1 MGSPF
6 LALNLNDMNIETTKI
21 GCLHYFDIEGRE
33 YEIHRGAHLSNLYVI
48 KEQDEAVALAVWT
61 SPRNEFAISSN
72 SFVHL
77 PYIDLIEALREANT
91 TYMESI
97 KQ

>member
-1 MGSPF
+1 
-6 LALNLNDMNIETTKI
+6 MNIETTKI
-21 GCLHYFDIEGRE
+21 GCLHYFEIDGED
-33 YEIHRGAHLSNLYVI
+33 YEIHRGADLSNLYII
-48 KEQDEAVALAVWT
+48 KNHSEDVALAVWT

-77 PYIDLIEALREANT
+77 PYVDLIEALREANT
-91 TYMESI
+91 KYMESI